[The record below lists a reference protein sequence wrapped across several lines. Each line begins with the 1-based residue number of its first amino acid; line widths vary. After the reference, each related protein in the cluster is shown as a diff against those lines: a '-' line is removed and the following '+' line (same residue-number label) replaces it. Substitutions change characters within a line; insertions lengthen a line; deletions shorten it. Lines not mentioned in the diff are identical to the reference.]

1 MAKASKSA
9 KGAIAEKKRAKAA
22 AEEVC
27 TGSATRMHGM
37 QQWAFC

>member
-9 KGAIAEKKRAKAA
+9 KGAIAEKKKAKAA
-22 AEEVC
+22 AEQVC
-27 TGSATRMHGM
+27 RGNATGMHGM